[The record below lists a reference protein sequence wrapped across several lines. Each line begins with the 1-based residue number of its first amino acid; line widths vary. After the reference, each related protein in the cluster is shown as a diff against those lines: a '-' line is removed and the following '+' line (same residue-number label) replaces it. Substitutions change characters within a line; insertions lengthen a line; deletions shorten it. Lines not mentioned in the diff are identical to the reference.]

1 MLSKLTPEQKYY
13 LIGFLQGDGCH
24 SKSTRNRGKVVIEI
38 SKRDEDILNK
48 IESFLSPIW
57 NCGFGSR
64 ARDIQINGYN
74 YTNKDFVSLC
84 VCDVSFRSEIQA
96 YVPIGKKSNILI
108 PPCDNSQLDQVKH
121 YLRGYMDADG
131 SIGLTNR
138 SPQIPFVSF
147 TVSSE
152 QIKSFIV
159 ENIFL
164 VLGIEKRLNRNQ
176 RDNLYN
182 IVLYREDAVEYA
194 KYLYSNSELHL
205 NRKYEK
211 FGEVQRWQRT
221 IPRRK
226 GRKKSWLPYEDFVIL
241 SDNYSVAE
249 KCVLLKRT
257 KQSINT
263 RIWRLTSSNK

>member
-13 LIGFLQGDGCH
+13 LIGFLQGDGNH
-24 SKSTRNRGKVVIEI
+24 YESTRNRGKICIEI
-38 SKRDEDILNK
+38 SKRDEDILYK
-48 IESFLSPIW
+48 FESFLSPIW
-57 NCGFGSR
+57 NCNFGGR
-64 ARDIQINGYN
+64 ERDIELNGYSYEGN
-74 YTNKDFVSLC
+74 EFVNLTIYSL
-84 VCDVSFRSEIQA
+84 SFRKELKP
-96 YVPIGKKSNILI
+96 YVPVGKKSKILI
-108 PPCDNSQLDQVKH
+108 PPCDNSQLDVVKH